1 MIIFILYI
9 YYNLYYFYNPKMP
22 NQTNSKRISISL
34 NPDLYAVISDLAD
47 LQNKP
52 MSRVVVELMEEMH
65 PVLSQLRDGI
75 KELKESNNKDEV
87 LKRIGSSVLLDGTE
101 QLGQLS
107 KELKEL

>member
-1 MIIFILYI
+1 
-9 YYNLYYFYNPKMP
+9 MP

-34 NPDLYAVISDLAD
+34 NLDLYAVISDLAG

-75 KELKESNNKDEV
+75 KEVKESNNKEEV
-87 LKRIGSSVLLDGTE
+87 LKRIGSAVLLDGTE

>member
-1 MIIFILYI
+1 
-9 YYNLYYFYNPKMP
+9 MP

-75 KELKESNNKDEV
+75 KEVKESNNKDEV
-87 LKRIGSSVLLDGTE
+87 LKRIGSAVLFDGTE

>member
-1 MIIFILYI
+1 
-9 YYNLYYFYNPKMP
+9 MP

-34 NPDLYAVISDLAD
+34 NLDLYAVISDLAD

-75 KELKESNNKDEV
+75 KEVKESNNKEEV
-87 LKRIGSSVLLDGTE
+87 LKRIGSAVLLDGTE

-107 KELKEL
+107 KELKNYD

>member
-1 MIIFILYI
+1 
-9 YYNLYYFYNPKMP
+9 MP

-52 MSRVVVELMEEMH
+52 MSRVVVELLEEMH

-75 KELKESNNKDEV
+75 REVKESNNKDEV
-87 LKRIGSSVLLDGTE
+87 LKRIGSAVLLDGTE

>member
-1 MIIFILYI
+1 
-9 YYNLYYFYNPKMP
+9 
-22 NQTNSKRISISL
+22 
-34 NPDLYAVISDLAD
+34 
-47 LQNKP
+47 

-75 KELKESNNKDEV
+75 KEVKESNNKEEV
-87 LKRIGSSVLLDGTE
+87 LKRIGSAVLLDGTE

>member
-1 MIIFILYI
+1 MT
-9 YYNLYYFYNPKMP
+9 MP

-75 KELKESNNKDEV
+75 KEVKESNNKDEV
-87 LKRIGSSVLLDGTE
+87 LKRIGSAVLMSGTE
-101 QLGQLS
+101 QLGELS
-107 KELKEL
+107 KELKGL

>member
-1 MIIFILYI
+1 
-9 YYNLYYFYNPKMP
+9 MP

-34 NPDLYAVISDLAD
+34 NLDLYAVISDLAD

-52 MSRVVVELMEEMH
+52 MSRLVVELMEEMH

-75 KELKESNNKDEV
+75 KEVKESNNKDEV

>member
-1 MIIFILYI
+1 
-9 YYNLYYFYNPKMP
+9 MP

-75 KELKESNNKDEV
+75 KEVKESNNKDEV
-87 LKRIGSSVLLDGTE
+87 LKRIGSAVLLDGTE

>member
-1 MIIFILYI
+1 
-9 YYNLYYFYNPKMP
+9 MP

-47 LQNKP
+47 LQKKP

-65 PVLSQLRDGI
+65 PILSQLRDGI
-75 KELKESNNKDEV
+75 KEVKESNNKEEV
-87 LKRIGSSVLLDGTE
+87 LKRIGSAVLLDGTE

>member
-1 MIIFILYI
+1 
-9 YYNLYYFYNPKMP
+9 MP

-47 LQNKP
+47 LQKKP

-75 KELKESNNKDEV
+75 KEVKESNNKDEV
-87 LKRIGSSVLLDGTE
+87 LKRIGSAVLLDGTE

>member
-1 MIIFILYI
+1 
-9 YYNLYYFYNPKMP
+9 MP

-34 NPDLYAVISDLAD
+34 NPDLYAVISDLAE

-75 KELKESNNKDEV
+75 REVKESNNKDEV
-87 LKRIGSSVLLDGTE
+87 LKRIGSAVLMSGTE
-101 QLGQLS
+101 QLGELS
-107 KELKEL
+107 KELKGL

>member
-1 MIIFILYI
+1 MFLSVMQVMT
-9 YYNLYYFYNPKMP
+9 MP

-75 KELKESNNKDEV
+75 KEVKESNNKDEV
-87 LKRIGSSVLLDGTE
+87 LKRIGSAVLLDGTD

-107 KELKEL
+107 RELKEL